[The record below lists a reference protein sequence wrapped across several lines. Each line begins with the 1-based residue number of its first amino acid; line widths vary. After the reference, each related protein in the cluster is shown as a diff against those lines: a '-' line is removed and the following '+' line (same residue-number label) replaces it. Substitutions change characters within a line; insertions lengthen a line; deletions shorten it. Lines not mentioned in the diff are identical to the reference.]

1 MSKRDYVSDFQLFTW
16 FHDMLLELSN
26 IFLQSISFLNF
37 PGLILKNGIFDPI
50 HIIHVSYT
58 CLSTCAVES
67 STILK

>member
-37 PGLILKNGIFDPI
+37 PGLILKNGIFVYLNKQVKLKSKFKLDYETN
-50 HIIHVSYT
+50 YT
-58 CLSTCAVES
+58 V
-67 STILK
+67 